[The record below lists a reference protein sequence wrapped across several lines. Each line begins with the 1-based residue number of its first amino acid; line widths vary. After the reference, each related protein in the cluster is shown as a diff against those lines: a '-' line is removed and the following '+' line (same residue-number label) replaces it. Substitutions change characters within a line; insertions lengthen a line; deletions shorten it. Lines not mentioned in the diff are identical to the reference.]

1 MNIHAWWDEA
11 ADGPCNMAA
20 DELLAAEAADRGT
33 MCVRLYAWTPT
44 TVSLGAFQ
52 RAAEARVEPTIAGV
66 PLVRRPSGGGAI
78 VHGTDLTY
86 AAAVPKSHPWGGRPQ
101 LLYDALHEA
110 MRRALRDR
118 GIEVA
123 LWRPAPATPPPADSP
138 PDDVF
143 FCFDRRASGD
153 LVWLGSDAAGAR
165 GHKVMG
171 SAQRRL
177 AATVLQ
183 HGSLLLGRNRDVGPA
198 AGHPGLADLIPE
210 GLPTTAVPSLAE
222 RWLAHVSAAFGGRVI
237 DEHGRFRPEES
248 VRERARAYASPR
260 WIDRR

>member
-1 MNIHAWWDEA
+1 MNLHVWWDEP

-20 DELLAAEAADRGT
+20 DELLAAEAADRGG
-33 MCVRLYAWTPT
+33 MCVRLYGWTPS
-44 TVSLGAFQ
+44 TVSLGGFQ
-52 RAAEARVEPTIAGV
+52 RSAEARAEPAIAGV

-78 VHGTDLTY
+78 VHGSDLTY

-110 MRRALRDR
+110 MRLALLGY
-118 GIEVA
+118 GIDVV
-123 LWRPAPATPPPADSP
+123 LWRPAQAAARPADP
-138 PDDVF
+138 PRDDAF

-153 LVWLGSDAAGAR
+153 LVWLGPAAEGGR

-177 AATVLQ
+177 EATVLQ
-183 HGSLLLGRNRDVGPA
+183 HGSLLLRHNREVAPA
-198 AGHPGLADLIPE
+198 ASHPGLADLVPHFQPE
-210 GLPTTAVPSLAE
+210 TAVRPLVE
-222 RWLAHVSAAFGGRVI
+222 RWLAGVAAALGARVVDEGGAFGN
-237 DEHGRFRPEES
+237 EEIM
-248 VRERARAYASPR
+248 RERAQAFASPR

>member
-1 MNIHAWWDEA
+1 MNLHVWWDEP

-20 DELLAAEAADRGT
+20 DELLAAEAADRGG
-33 MCVRLYAWTPT
+33 MCVRLYGWTPT
-44 TVSLGAFQ
+44 TVSLGGFQ
-52 RAAEARVEPTIAGV
+52 RSARARAEPSITGV

-110 MRRALRDR
+110 MREALLGC
-118 GIEVA
+118 GIGVA
-123 LWRPAPATPPPADSP
+123 LWRPEQTALLPADPSP
-138 PDDVF
+138 EEAF

-153 LVWLGSDAAGAR
+153 LVWMGAEAAGGR

-183 HGSLLLGRNRDVGPA
+183 HGSLLLRRNREVAPVA
-198 AGHPGLADLIPE
+198 SHPGLADLVPE
-210 GLPTTAVPSLAE
+210 GVSATSVPRLAE
-222 RWLAHVSAAFGGRVI
+222 RWLARVAAALGARVV
-237 DEHGRFRPEES
+237 DEPGPFRAGEV
-248 VRERARAYASPR
+248 VRERARFFASPR
-260 WIDRR
+260 WTDRR

>member
-1 MNIHAWWDEA
+1 MNLHVWWDEP

-20 DELLAAEAADRGT
+20 DELLAAEAADRGGI
-33 MCVRLYAWTPT
+33 CVRLYGWMPT
-44 TVSLGAFQ
+44 TVSLGGFQ
-52 RAAEARVEPTIAGV
+52 RSAEARAEPTIAGV

-86 AAAVPKSHPWGGRPQ
+86 AAAVPKAHPWGGRPQ

-110 MRRALRDR
+110 MRTALQGC
-118 GIEVA
+118 GIDVA
-123 LWRPAPATPPPADSP
+123 LWRPVPFPPAPANDEA
-138 PDDVF
+138 F

-153 LVWLGSDAAGAR
+153 LVWSGAGADDGR

-177 AATVLQ
+177 ASTVLQ
-183 HGSLLLGRNRDVGPA
+183 HGSLLLHRNRDVGPS
-198 AGHPGLADLIPE
+198 AGHPGLADLVPE
-210 GLPTTAVPSLAE
+210 FQPASAVRPLVE
-222 RWLAHVSAAFGGRVI
+222 RWLAAVADALGAAVVAEPGPSG
-237 DEHGRFRPEES
+237 DPETL
-248 VRERARAYASPR
+248 RERAQAFAAPR

>member
-1 MNIHAWWDEA
+1 MNLHVWWDEP

-20 DELLAAEAADRGT
+20 DELLAAEAADRGG
-33 MCVRLYAWTPT
+33 MCVRLYGWAPT
-44 TVSLGAFQ
+44 TVSLGGFQ
-52 RAAEARVEPTIAGV
+52 QSAEARAETAIAGI

-101 LLYDALHEA
+101 LFYDALHEA
-110 MRRALRDR
+110 MRQALLGF

-123 LWRPAPATPPPADSP
+123 LWRPPPAELSRAGHVRDEG
-138 PDDVF
+138 F
-143 FCFDRRASGD
+143 FCFGRRATGD
-153 LVWLGSDAAGAR
+153 LVWHDAAASGGR

-183 HGSLLLGRNRDVGPA
+183 HGSLLLRRNEDVAPA
-198 AGHPGLADLIPE
+198 ASHPGLADLVPE
-210 GLPTTAVPSLAE
+210 GFPAKAVRPLAM
-222 RWLAHVSAAFGGRVI
+222 RWLAGVAAALGAELLEERGPFRDPEALREKAHVF
-237 DEHGRFRPEES
+237 
-248 VRERARAYASPR
+248 ASPR
-260 WIDRR
+260 WTDRR

>member
-1 MNIHAWWDEA
+1 MNVHVWWDEP
-11 ADGPCNMAA
+11 ADGPHNMAA
-20 DELLAAEAADRGT
+20 DELLAAEAAASGE
-33 MCVRLYAWTPT
+33 MCVRLYGWTPS
-44 TVSLGAFQ
+44 TVSLGGFQ
-52 RAAEARVEPTIAGV
+52 RSAEARAEPAIAGV

-86 AAAVPKSHPWGGRPQ
+86 AAAVPKAHPWGGRPQ

-110 MRRALRDR
+110 MRAALLEH

-123 LWRPAPATPPPADSP
+123 LWRPAAVVPDPARHEA
-138 PDDVF
+138 F

-153 LVWLGSDAAGAR
+153 LVWQGVGTQGGR

-177 AATVLQ
+177 ASTVLQ
-183 HGSLLLGRNRDVGPA
+183 HGSLLLRRNQDVGPS
-198 AGHPGLADLIPE
+198 AGHPGLADLVPHFQSE
-210 GLPTTAVPSLAE
+210 TAVRPLVE
-222 RWLAHVSAAFGGRVI
+222 RWLVGVASALGVGFVEKPGPFGDQQAVM
-237 DEHGRFRPEES
+237 
-248 VRERARAYASPR
+248 ERARVFASSR